1 MGAMNNKLI
10 LSLGAS
16 SLVAGLA
23 AGCGNSSTDSGGS
36 ISAQDNIGV
45 AYVQRSNNLT
55 ANPTD
60 ARSNNTTGDLYI
72 KEQSVPASSAKN
84 ITGAYTNGTGDVSDP
99 EVSYDGKKIV
109 FAMRCG
115 SSSPAVCTNPTG
127 NESEPPDRSWNI
139 WEYERDTG
147 RLHRIIPDNQTSS
160 RGDDF
165 DPAYLPAGAGFVFSS
180 NRQKTTSC
188 DPVTNGGPCPAGAIG
203 YRALDEYERE
213 TVANLHVMS
222 TDGQT
227 IEQISFNQ
235 SHDRNPTVLLTGEI
249 MFARWDHVSGR
260 NHFAIF
266 TVKPDGT
273 GMFVKYGSHS
283 PGNSF
288 LHPREMQDG
297 RIMSSLMPLSGTD
310 EGGALMVI
318 DAHNFTENNSPMT
331 RSVSGSGQAQAT
343 PEPLNFGQGLSEKGR
358 ITTPYPLWD
367 GTNRALVAWTPCQ
380 ARRGSQIIPC
390 ALLTSAEKARLG
402 NRNRLN
408 ADIRNDNVSLNVDP
422 AYSIQMVD
430 MSKGTMRTIVPARAG
445 YIYTDPIPL
454 QARNPNGEIPN
465 NLGWAPKTGAT
476 TILDVRSVYDTDELG
491 RMGLNNNGSG
501 GSLLLPSELAQIP
514 LQNESANSD
523 IRPRVADIQK
533 IKDPLYV
540 DPVSLVN
547 YYQSRITKQVRIT
560 RAVPPRSGMGVRG
573 VIGETEAEMQQIL
586 GYADVE
592 PDGSLFLEVPANTPV
607 GITVL
612 DSQGRAIQSHT
623 NWIQG
628 RPGETVFCKGCHS
641 PRNTSEPLNRS
652 GVLGSHVGA
661 QYLMSGTA
669 GETMAKTRSRVAG
682 LNAIPLQP
690 NIEFSDIWADTTTAG
705 VVAVPCN
712 VVRYTGNVDC
722 ATSAADP
729 ANDLQT
735 AVPANGIIN
744 YPDHIQPI
752 WDLRCGGCH
761 TDTAQLSLMATPSGT
776 GRLTSYQELL
786 LGDPLL
792 DSSGIP
798 VTVIRDGELV
808 VERGPAL
815 VANEISEGEAG
826 GITRK
831 SRLGEILFGED
842 MRAGANARTTF
853 PTPTTLDH
861 STLLNKA
868 EKRLVTEWMDLG
880 GQYMNDINA
889 VPISPLSE
897 SAFQQNVHPI
907 LMSQCAGCHQ
917 PNGSDPD
924 APANFNGN
932 RFVLTGAVEGDL
944 NVTLSLIDDTCN
956 PDQNAIL
963 LQPSQPHP
971 ATAVTPVVR
980 LSAIPPPPAD
990 TEYNR
995 IWTWI
1000 RNGCPTP

>member
-1 MGAMNNKLI
+1 MCVVELGIRDVTQEAVMGAMNKKLI
-10 LSLGAS
+10 FSLGAS
-16 SLVAGLA
+16 GLIAGLA
-23 AGCGNSSTDSGGS
+23 AGCGNSSSTDSGGS
-36 ISAQDNIGV
+36 ISAQDNVGV

-72 KEQSVPASSAKN
+72 KEQSAAASSAKN
-84 ITGAYTNGTGDVSDP
+84 ITSSYTLGAGDVSDP
-99 EVSYDGKKIV
+99 EVSYDGNKIV
-109 FAMRCG
+109 FSMRCG
-115 SSSPAVCTNPTG
+115 SGSAAKCRDPY
-127 NESEPPDRSWNI
+127 NEGTSDTTWNI
-139 WEYERDTG
+139 WEYDRTNG
-147 RLHRIIPDNQTSS
+147 QMRRVIQTNAVSS
-160 RGDDF
+160 QGDDL
-165 DPAYLPAGAGFVFSS
+165 DPAYLPGNAGFVFSS
-180 NRQKTTSC
+180 NRQTKSSAL
-188 DPVTNGGPCPAGAIG
+188 NG

-213 TVANLHVMS
+213 TVANLHVM
-222 TDGQT
+222 TLDGQT

-235 SHDRNPTVLLTGEI
+235 SHDRNPTVLMNGEI

-297 RIMSSLMPLSGTD
+297 RVMSSLMPLSGTQ

-318 DAHNFTENNSPMT
+318 DVNNFTENGAPMT
-331 RSVSGSGQAQAT
+331 RSVSGTGQSQAT
-343 PEPLNFGQGLSEKGR
+343 PESLNFGQGLSENGR

-380 ARRGSQIIPC
+380 ARRDNQVIPC
-390 ALLTSAEKARLG
+390 VLLSSAEKARLSD
-402 NRNRLN
+402 RNRLN
-408 ADIRNDNVSLNVDP
+408 ADIQADNVSLNVPP
-422 AYSIQMVD
+422 AYSIQILD
-430 MSKGTMRTIVPARAG
+430 MGKGTMRTIVPARSG

-454 QARNPNGEIPN
+454 MARSQPN
-465 NLGWAPKTGAT
+465 NFGWSPRTGTT
-476 TILDVRSVYDTDELG
+476 TILDVRSVYDTDEQG
-491 RMGLNNNGSG
+491 RMGLNNNGTG
-501 GSLLLPSELAQIP
+501 GSLLLASEMAQVP
-514 LQNESANSD
+514 LRNETSND
-523 IRPRVADIQK
+523 DTRPRVADIAV
-533 IKDPLYV
+533 IKDPLNPAYV
-540 DPVSLVN
+540 
-547 YYQSRITKQVRIT
+547 SRVPRHVRIT

-592 PDGSLFLEVPANTPV
+592 PDGSLFLEVPADTPV

-612 DSQGRAIQSHT
+612 DAQGRAIQSHT

-628 RPGETVFCKGCHS
+628 RPNETVFCKGCHS
-641 PRNTSEPLNRS
+641 PRNNSNPINGP
-652 GVLGSHVGA
+652 GVLGAHIGT
-661 QYLMSGTA
+661 QYLMTGQQ
-669 GETMAKTRSRVAG
+669 GESMAMTRARVAG
-682 LNAIPLQP
+682 TSAIPLQQS
-690 NIEFSDIWADTTTAG
+690 IEFSDIWANTGVAG
-705 VVAVPCN
+705 VTALPSYAI
-712 VVRYTGNVDC
+712 RYTGN
-722 ATSAADP
+722 TNAAD
-729 ANDLQT
+729 DLQT
-735 AVPANGIIN
+735 AVPVNGIIN
-744 YPDHIQPI
+744 YPQHIQPI

-761 TDTAQLSLMATPSGT
+761 TDTAQLSLLGTTSGT

-792 DSSGIP
+792 DSNGIP

-842 MRAGANARTTF
+842 MRAGTAARTTF

-889 VPISPLSE
+889 VPLSPLSE
-897 SAFQQNVHPI
+897 SVFEQSVHPI
-907 LMSQCAGCHQ
+907 LMTMCGGCHQ

-924 APANFNGN
+924 APTNFNGN

-944 NVTLSLIDDTCN
+944 NVTLSLINDTCQ
-956 PDQNAIL
+956 PDQNPIL
-963 LQPSQPHP
+963 AQPSQPHP
-971 ATAVTPVVR
+971 TTAVTPVVR
-980 LSAIPPPPAD
+980 LPVGSPEYSTISA
-990 TEYNR
+990 
-995 IWTWI
+995 WI
-1000 RNGCPTP
+1000 VAGC